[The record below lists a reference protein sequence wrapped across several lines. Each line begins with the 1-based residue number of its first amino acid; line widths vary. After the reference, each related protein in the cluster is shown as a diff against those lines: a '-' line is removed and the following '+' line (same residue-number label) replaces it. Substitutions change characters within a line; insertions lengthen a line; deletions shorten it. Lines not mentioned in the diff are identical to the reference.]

1 MMFQI
6 PGYDNIENITAIDK
20 GWSNDKKYCIE
31 TSDGIKL
38 LLRLSDISELEKKKA
53 EFQTVSRISEL
64 DIRMMMPLK
73 IGVLPGDKQLYTLFS
88 WIEGEEAEIVLPG
101 LPKQVQYNLGVKSGH
116 ALRKIHSIPAPPDQ
130 SDWGKRFNSKIDR
143 NIFKYRNCG
152 IKAAEDRNIIGFI
165 NENRNLLTGRRQSI
179 QHGDYHVGNLLIDEN
194 GNLGIIDFDRWDYG
208 DPWEEFNRIVWSIHT
223 SEEFSSG
230 QLHGYF
236 DGEPPNEFFRL
247 MAIYIASNALASIPW
262 AIPFGEEEVKVMLRN
277 IDEMLVHYENFNQ
290 YVPNWYQKMK

>member
-1 MMFQI
+1 MVQI
-6 PGYDNIENITAIDK
+6 PGYNNIVNISAIDK

-31 TSDGIKL
+31 TNDGTKL

-53 EFQTVSRISEL
+53 EFQAVCRISKL
-64 DIRMMMPLK
+64 DIKMMMPVK
-73 IGVLPGDKQLYTLFS
+73 MGVLPDDKQLYTLYS
-88 WIEGEEAEIVLPG
+88 WIDGEEAEIVLLR
-101 LPKQVQYNLGVKSGH
+101 LPELVQYDFGVKSGYE
-116 ALRKIHSIPAPPDQ
+116 LKKIHSIPAPQDQ
-130 SDWGKRFNSKIDR
+130 SDWGKRFDSKIDR
-143 NIFKYRNCG
+143 NISRYRNCG
-152 IKAAEDRNIIGFI
+152 IKVPKEGNIIGFI
-165 NENRNLLTGRRQSI
+165 NENRNLLNGRRQSI

-223 SEEFSSG
+223 SETFAFG

-236 DGEPPNEFFRL
+236 NGEPPAEFFKL
-247 MAIYIASNALASIPW
+247 MALYIASNALASVPW
-262 AIPFGEEEVKVMLRN
+262 AIPFGEKEVSVMLRN